1 MPPPSLTG
9 NAASR
14 FGWEAR
20 AITTVCFSVAGESTC
35 CTAAVSERY
44 CAGLLFYKATSN
56 ANEAQRHP
64 RLIETKMVAS
74 HTGRIALSQ
83 SAQVNQY
90 VEMHGL
96 LSSSGVPP
104 LEIDRQLKAMGVQ
117 RPDERQLARA
127 AIEKL

>member
-20 AITTVCFSVAGESTC
+20 AITAVCFSVAGESAC
-35 CTAAVSERY
+35 CTAASERY
-44 CAGLLFYKATSN
+44 CAGLLFYKATSH

-64 RLIETKMVAS
+64 RVIETKMVAA
-74 HTGRIALSQ
+74 HTSRNALSQ

>member
-1 MPPPSLTG
+1 MRAPITG
-9 NAASR
+9 KAAER

-20 AITTVCFSVAGESTC
+20 AITAVAFTVAGEFAR
-35 CTAAVSERY
+35 CTAAASECY
-44 CAGLLFYKATSN
+44 SAGGLFYKATSN

-64 RLIETKMVAS
+64 RVIETKMVPA
-74 HTGRIALSQ
+74 HTGRNALSQ